1 MEALGIN
8 LGYLVVQ
15 ILNFIILMFILR
27 WWVYTPVVKLLTERS
42 ERIAKGLE
50 DARVASE
57 ARENAEKDA
66 EKIMAE
72 AQTKSSEV
80 IRKASQRAEEAG
92 RDIKASAD
100 ADLTKIRADAIADAE
115 QERNRI
121 LGEVRGQVAALA
133 MAATQKLV
141 GETLTDKRQ
150 RALIDEF
157 FSGVKSGKVTVLAG
171 EKVEGGSAVV
181 TSALPLTK
189 KEEEAVKKDVIAKLG
204 SKKAKVSFEID
215 PAILGGL
222 VVRIGD
228 KLLDGSVSGQLE
240 SMRQNLR

>member
-1 MEALGIN
+1 MEKLGIN
-8 LGYLVVQ
+8 LGYLLVQ
-15 ILNFIILMFILR
+15 IFNFGILFVVLKAWAYKPILGMLEQR
-27 WWVYTPVVKLLTERS
+27 RETIS
-42 ERIAKGLE
+42 QGLE

-72 AQTKSSEV
+72 AQTKSSKVVRESAV
-80 IRKASQRAEEAG
+80 RAEEAG

-100 ADLTKIRADAIADAE
+100 ADLAKIRADAVADAE

-141 GETLTDKRQ
+141 GEALTEKRQ

-157 FSGVKSGKVTVLAG
+157 FSGVKSGKVTVLSG
-171 EKVEGGSAVV
+171 EKAEGNTAVV

-189 KEEEAVKKDVIAKLG
+189 KEQDLVQKDVVAKLG
-204 SKKAKVSFEID
+204 KKKASVSFEVD

-222 VVRIGD
+222 VVRVGD
-228 KLLDGSVSGQLE
+228 KVLDGSVAGQLE